1 MTYFKTR
8 GLVFILFFC
17 CFREVILVMNYRF
30 TSWALGSIRVRG
42 WGGERRLKL
51 REIPNHW
58 AAEVT
63 LARLPTVCLR
73 HHLILV
79 PSLILSVSHLLLG
92 YSQCLH
98 LCVSLSLCLCF
109 YLFLSLLSFHLS
121 QSLVLIETVLS
132 SSKESRIMYFY
143 VCFIH

>member
-8 GLVFILFFC
+8 GLVLILFFC

-30 TSWALGSIRVRG
+30 TSWALGSIRLRG

-63 LARLPTVCLR
+63 LARLPAACLR

-98 LCVSLSLCLCF
+98 LCVSLSASVSTSF
-109 YLFLSLLSFHLS
+109 FLSCLST
-121 QSLVLIETVLS
+121 SLNPW
-132 SSKESRIMYFY
+132 F
-143 VCFIH
+143 

>member
-8 GLVFILFFC
+8 GLVLILFVC

-30 TSWALGSIRVRG
+30 TSWALGSIRVG
-42 WGGERRLKL
+42 GGECRLKL
-51 REIPNHW
+51 RESPSHW
-58 AAEVT
+58 AAEIT
-63 LARLPTVCLR
+63 LARLPASCLR

-98 LCVSLSLCLCF
+98 LCVSLSLSASVST
-109 YLFLSLLSFHLS
+109 FLSLLSFHLS
-121 QSLVLIETVLS
+121 QSLVLIKTVLS

-143 VCFIH
+143 VSFIH